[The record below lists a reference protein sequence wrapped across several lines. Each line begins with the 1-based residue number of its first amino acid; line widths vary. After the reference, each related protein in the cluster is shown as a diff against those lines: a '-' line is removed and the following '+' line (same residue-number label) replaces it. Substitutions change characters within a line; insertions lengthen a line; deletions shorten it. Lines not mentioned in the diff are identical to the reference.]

1 MTSLAAEAPATEEK
15 APSGPAPA
23 REAITTAKKDTQ
35 RPSAPKPL
43 NWSSRT
49 KNSLGLGWGASTDD
63 RGVVGYRV
71 YRGSSQVGTT
81 ASLAYTLDSLA
92 CGTNYT
98 VTVTAVDA
106 AGNESNKAQSTTS
119 TTTLACDAAPPPAP
133 DTAAPSVPQGMAWA
147 TVTQTA
153 IGVRWDAS
161 SDNVGVTGYR
171 LYRDG
176 VLAGTTT
183 ATTYSV
189 SGLAC
194 GTSYTIG
201 LTAIDAAGNESNRA
215 EATGTRSTAACD
227 PVPTPTPSPTPD
239 ADAQPDADAD
249 TQPDADARRPARP
262 RRRRPARP
270 RRRPPPP
277 SGATRYV
284 STTGSDSNA
293 CTSSAP
299 ARRSPGRTPS
309 RRLATPFTRRR
320 GPLSPSRRARRLE
333 GRDVQGQLGRARR
346 PALQQRR
353 AT

>member
-1 MTSLAAEAPATEEK
+1 MRTTRLKRDRVAKRTSSCEQLLMTSLAAEAPAPEEK

-43 NWSSRT
+43 NLSSRT

-81 ASLAYTLDSLA
+81 TSLAYTLDSLA

-153 IGVRWDAS
+153 IGVRWM
-161 SDNVGVTGYR
+161 
-171 LYRDG
+171 
-176 VLAGTTT
+176 
-183 ATTYSV
+183 
-189 SGLAC
+189 
-194 GTSYTIG
+194 
-201 LTAIDAAGNESNRA
+201 
-215 EATGTRSTAACD
+215 
-227 PVPTPTPSPTPD
+227 
-239 ADAQPDADAD
+239 
-249 TQPDADARRPARP
+249 RP
-262 RRRRPARP
+262 RTSGRHRLPAVPGRRTRRHDDGDDLLRERPGMWHELHDRPDRDRRGRQRVQP
-270 RRRPPPP
+270 RR
-277 SGATRYV
+277 GIRYAQH
-284 STTGSDSNA
+284 D
-293 CTSSAP
+293 C
-299 ARRSPGRTPS
+299 
-309 RRLATPFTRRR
+309 L
-320 GPLSPSRRARRLE
+320 
-333 GRDVQGQLGRARR
+333 
-346 PALQQRR
+346 
-353 AT
+353 